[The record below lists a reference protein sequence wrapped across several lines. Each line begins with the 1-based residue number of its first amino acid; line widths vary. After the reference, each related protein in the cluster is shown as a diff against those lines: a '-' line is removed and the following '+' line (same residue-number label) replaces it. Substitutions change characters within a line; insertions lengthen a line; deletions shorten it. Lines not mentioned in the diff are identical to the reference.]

1 MTADHTPPPPRA
13 GTTLVLDL
21 GSGPQ
26 GEPRLD
32 VLGPLDDH
40 QLEAALDEVALHQPE
55 AFTRPHRIDH
65 HDDTHHTLRLAPGTA
80 GATFPWSILADLL
93 TRPPGARARARRAV
107 QPTAH
112 QRELL
117 ADAESHPG
125 RHIER
130 LTWTWH
136 GHLEPDRFRSAWQ
149 AVVDKELATR
159 AAFSNGPQPTLL
171 LHDHVN
177 ADVRWLPAGTAD
189 WADLI
194 EDDIQRG
201 MDPHLPPALRVTAL
215 GGPDHPGTTTPT
227 HILLT
232 YHHALLDDWS
242 AHLLVRDFHR
252 AYLAGGTLPGGERRP
267 DLQDHLSWLHRQDT
281 TPPRDLWSRPTPR
294 TPCVSPVPLST
305 AEGPATGH
313 SQIRMSTD
321 HTEKLFVWA
330 ARWGTTESCVL
341 QAVWAVL
348 LYRASG
354 AQGPARVRFAVTASG
369 RGIPLEGIERLPAAL
384 RTTLPLHVEVDPR
397 STVATLL
404 TEIRDRTLD
413 MTAHEWVSPGQI
425 HAWSPPAATTPLEGS
440 LLAFEHT
447 THPPDTGLTT
457 ALHAE
462 GIHVSRPEPLGA
474 HTAYPLTLT
483 ARHDE
488 EKRLVL
494 TASHTPTPH
503 TDASQAL
510 NHSTHLLTEL
520 PYHAADTTTIADLL
534 HHLPTTPTPT
544 PTTTPTTTPT
554 PTTQTNTP
562 PPTTPTPTNHPII
575 PLRTAT
581 TPNAGLICLIT
592 TPDTPHTRYHHI
604 AANYPGPEEIILLPT
619 THNQPPHHT
628 PTHLTHLTH
637 HTRPLTLAAF
647 PDSFTTACTTAHHT
661 TTTRN
666 QPPLIVLT
674 STTTTLTTLTHTLA
688 TTATQATTRT

>member
-80 GATFPWSILADLL
+80 GATFPWSMLADLL
-93 TRPPGARARARRAV
+93 TRPPGPRARARRAV

-117 ADAESHPG
+117 ADAQSHPG

-149 AVVDKELATR
+149 AVVDKELAAR

-201 MDPHLPPALRVTAL
+201 IDPHLPPALRVTAL
-215 GGPDHPGTTTPT
+215 GGPDHPDTTAPT

-242 AHLLVRDFHR
+242 AHLLIRDFHR

-313 SQIRMSTD
+313 SQIRMNTD

-440 LLAFEHT
+440 LLAFENT

-628 PTHLTHLTH
+628 PTHLTH

>member
-313 SQIRMSTD
+313 SQIRISTD

-440 LLAFEHT
+440 LLAFENT

-534 HHLPTTPTPT
+534 HHLPTPTTPTPT
-544 PTTTPTTTPT
+544 PTPT

-562 PPTTPTPTNHPII
+562 PPPTPTNHPII

-628 PTHLTHLTH
+628 PTHLTH

>member
-201 MDPHLPPALRVTAL
+201 IDPHLPPALRVTAL

-369 RGIPLEGIERLPAAL
+369 RGIPSKESSGSPQHYAPRCHSTS
-384 RTTLPLHVEVDPR
+384 RSTPLHGGHPPH
-397 STVATLL
+397 
-404 TEIRDRTLD
+404 RDTR
-413 MTAHEWVSPGQI
+413 
-425 HAWSPPAATTPLEGS
+425 
-440 LLAFEHT
+440 
-447 THPPDTGLTT
+447 PDTGHDSPRMGLT
-457 ALHAE
+457 
-462 GIHVSRPEPLGA
+462 RPDPRLVPTSGH
-474 HTAYPLTLT
+474 HTPRRKPPRLRTHHPPTGHRPDNSTPRRRHPREQTRTPGRPHRLPLTLT

-534 HHLPTTPTPT
+534 HHLPTPT
-544 PTTTPTTTPT
+544 PTTTPTTQTNTPTPT

-562 PPTTPTPTNHPII
+562 PPPPPPTTPSSPY
-575 PLRTAT
+575 A
-581 TPNAGLICLIT
+581 
-592 TPDTPHTRYHHI
+592 
-604 AANYPGPEEIILLPT
+604 
-619 THNQPPHHT
+619 QPP
-628 PTHLTHLTH
+628 
-637 HTRPLTLAAF
+637 
-647 PDSFTTACTTAHHT
+647 
-661 TTTRN
+661 
-666 QPPLIVLT
+666 PP
-674 STTTTLTTLTHTLA
+674 
-688 TTATQATTRT
+688 TQASSA